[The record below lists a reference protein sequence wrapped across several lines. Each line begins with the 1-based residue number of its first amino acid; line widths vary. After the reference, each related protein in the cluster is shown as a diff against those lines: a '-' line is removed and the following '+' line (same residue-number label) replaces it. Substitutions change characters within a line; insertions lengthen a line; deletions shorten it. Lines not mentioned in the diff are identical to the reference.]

1 MFYAYYLLE
10 YALLIM
16 VIIFFSWIII
26 LCYKH
31 YMSMDRFKNITMQQ
45 MEAIMALVE
54 EGSFS
59 RAAKK
64 MLLTQPALTKNIK
77 NAEDC
82 LGARLANRS
91 SAGISLTPEG
101 KILYD
106 YARRMIRL
114 RDEAK
119 GKILALSKE
128 SGGNI
133 YLSASTIPATYILP
147 RALSDF
153 NKTNSDIHIYIRTAD
168 SEEAMNMVM
177 DNEVEMGII
186 GKNPLNK
193 KLKAESLW
201 KDRLVVIFP
210 RNHAWCKKKTITL
223 AELLNEPFVIREKG
237 SATRE
242 LFESCLRKTK
252 ATSHVPSN
260 ICGELGSSEAI
271 KEAVIAGWGVS
282 VISIHAVSRE
292 LSQGLLCEIPV
303 QGLTM
308 ERNFYLIYRR
318 QFDFRPFHQAFIKFI
333 KRYTPA
339 FPDEN

>member
-1 MFYAYYLLE
+1 
-10 YALLIM
+10 
-16 VIIFFSWIII
+16 
-26 LCYKH
+26 
-31 YMSMDRFKNITMQQ
+31 MDRFKNMTMQQ
-45 MEAIMALVE
+45 MEAIIALVE

-82 LGARLANRS
+82 LGTRLANRS

-101 KILYD
+101 KILYN
-106 YARRMIRL
+106 YARRMVRL

-119 GKILALSKE
+119 EKVLALRKE

-153 NKTNSDIHIYIRTAD
+153 NKANADIHIYIKTAD
-168 SEEAMNMVM
+168 SEEAMNMVL
-177 DNEVEMGII
+177 DNEVEMGVI
-186 GKNPLNK
+186 GKHPLNK
-193 KLKAESLW
+193 KLKADALW
-201 KDRLVVIFP
+201 KDRLVLVVS
-210 RNHAWCKKKTITL
+210 RNHTWRKKKSVTL
-223 AELLNEPFVIREKG
+223 TELLNEPFVIREKG

-242 LFESCLRKTK
+242 LFESYLKKTK
-252 ATSHVPSN
+252 SISLAQFN
-260 ICGELGSSEAI
+260 ICGELGSSEAV

-292 LSQGLLCEIPV
+292 LSQGLLCEIPI

-318 QFDFRPFHQAFIKFI
+318 QFDFRPFHKTFISFMKGYSF
-333 KRYTPA
+333 
-339 FPDEN
+339 

>member
-133 YLSASTIPATYILP
+133 YLSASTIPA
-147 RALSDF
+147 ASCEHHDC
-153 NKTNSDIHIYIRTAD
+153 
-168 SEEAMNMVM
+168 
-177 DNEVEMGII
+177 
-186 GKNPLNK
+186 
-193 KLKAESLW
+193 
-201 KDRLVVIFP
+201 IF
-210 RNHAWCKKKTITL
+210 
-223 AELLNEPFVIREKG
+223 
-237 SATRE
+237 
-242 LFESCLRKTK
+242 
-252 ATSHVPSN
+252 TSSN
-260 ICGELGSSEAI
+260 
-271 KEAVIAGWGVS
+271 
-282 VISIHAVSRE
+282 
-292 LSQGLLCEIPV
+292 
-303 QGLTM
+303 
-308 ERNFYLIYRR
+308 
-318 QFDFRPFHQAFIKFI
+318 
-333 KRYTPA
+333 
-339 FPDEN
+339 

>member
-1 MFYAYYLLE
+1 
-10 YALLIM
+10 
-16 VIIFFSWIII
+16 
-26 LCYKH
+26 
-31 YMSMDRFKNITMQQ
+31 MDRFKNITIQQ
-45 MEAIMALVE
+45 MEAIIALVA

-59 RAAKK
+59 RAAKR

-82 LGARLANRS
+82 IGARLFNRS
-91 SAGISLTPEG
+91 STGISLTPEG

-119 GKILALSKE
+119 EKVLALRKE
-128 SGGNI
+128 TGGSI

-153 NKTNSDIHIYIRTAD
+153 NKANADIHIYIKTAD
-168 SEEAMNMVM
+168 SEEAMNMVL
-177 DNEVEMGII
+177 DNEVEMGFI
-186 GKNPLNK
+186 GKKPLNK
-193 KLKAESLW
+193 KLAAETLW
-201 KDRLVVIFP
+201 KDRLVLIVS
-210 RNHAWCKKKTITL
+210 RDHAWCKKKLVTL
-223 AELLNEPFVIREKG
+223 SELLNEPFVIREKG
-237 SATRE
+237 SATRD
-242 LFESCLRKTK
+242 LFESSLKKTK
-252 ATSHVPSN
+252 SISLAQLN

-292 LSQGLLCEIPV
+292 LSQSLLFEVPL
-303 QGLTM
+303 QGYTM
-308 ERNFYLIYRR
+308 ERHFHLIYRR
-318 QFDFRPFHQAFIKFI
+318 QFDFRPFHKTFINFI

-339 FPDEN
+339 SLD

>member
-1 MFYAYYLLE
+1 
-10 YALLIM
+10 
-16 VIIFFSWIII
+16 
-26 LCYKH
+26 
-31 YMSMDRFKNITMQQ
+31 MDRFKNITIQQ
-45 MEAIMALVE
+45 MEAIIALVE

-82 LGARLANRS
+82 LGTRLANRS

-101 KILYD
+101 KILFD
-106 YARRMIRL
+106 YARRMVRL

-119 GKILALSKE
+119 EKVLALRKE
-128 SGGNI
+128 AGGNI

-153 NKTNSDIHIYIRTAD
+153 NKANADIHVNIKTAD
-168 SEEAMNMVM
+168 SEEAMNMVL

-186 GKNPLNK
+186 GKKPLNK
-193 KLKAESLW
+193 KLASETLW
-201 KDRLVVIFP
+201 KDRLALIVSN
-210 RNHAWCKKKTITL
+210 NHVWCKKKSITL
-223 AELLNEPFVIREKG
+223 PELLNEPFVIREKG

-242 LFESCLRKTK
+242 LFESSLNKSK
-252 ATSHVPSN
+252 SISHVQLN

-292 LSQGLLCEIPV
+292 LSQGLLCEIPL
-303 QGLTM
+303 QGYSM
-308 ERNFYLIYRR
+308 ERHFYLIYRR
-318 QFDFRPFHQAFIKFI
+318 QFDFRKFHKTFINFIKKYAPVEF
-333 KRYTPA
+333 
-339 FPDEN
+339 

>member
-1 MFYAYYLLE
+1 
-10 YALLIM
+10 
-16 VIIFFSWIII
+16 
-26 LCYKH
+26 
-31 YMSMDRFKNITMQQ
+31 MDRFKNMTIQQ
-45 MEAIMALVE
+45 MEAIIALVE
-54 EGSFS
+54 EGSFV

-91 SAGISLTPEG
+91 STGVSLTPEG
-101 KILYD
+101 KILYN
-106 YARRMIRL
+106 YARRMVRL

-119 GKILALSKE
+119 EKVLALRKE

-133 YLSASTIPATYILP
+133 YLSASTIPATYLLP

-153 NKTNSDIHIYIRTAD
+153 NKANADIHIYIKTAD
-168 SEEAMNMVM
+168 SEEAMNMVL
-177 DNEVEMGII
+177 DNEAEMGVI
-186 GKNPLNK
+186 GKHPLNK
-193 KLKAESLW
+193 KLKADALW
-201 KDRLVVIFP
+201 KDRLVLVVS

-242 LFESCLRKTK
+242 LFESCLKK
-252 ATSHVPSN
+252 SKSTSHVLSN
-260 ICGELGSSEAI
+260 ICGELGSSEAV

-292 LSQGLLCEIPV
+292 LSQGLLYEIPIR
-303 QGLTM
+303 GFAM

-318 QFDFRPFHQAFIKFI
+318 QFDFRPFHKTFIGFI

-339 FPDEN
+339 LLDHH